1 MCLGKWTYDVL
12 APSDFKCR
20 EQQEGRGVG
29 FWFIKT
35 LGEVM
40 CELMYVCYVSRVW
53 MGDDEGGEDFHPKLK
68 MAKQ

>member
-1 MCLGKWTYDVL
+1 LVYQ
-12 APSDFKCR
+12 DF
-20 EQQEGRGVG
+20 GL
-29 FWFIKT
+29 T

-40 CELMYVCYVSRVW
+40 CYVLSRVW